1 MLKLISHT
9 RERLLDAADLL
20 IDFMTLGEYGLQEPA
35 PRALPQATA
44 PAEPARASRL
54 AA

>member
-1 MLKLISHT
+1 MLKLISHA
-9 RERLLDAADLL
+9 RERLLDTADLL

-35 PRALPQATA
+35 PRAMPQAAAT
-44 PAEPARASRL
+44 AEPARTSRL